1 MNKARR
7 KELAKAVELI
17 ERAREIIE
25 VVKDEEQDA
34 FDNLPESLQ
43 SSERGERMEE
53 CISAL
58 EDFFDEVD
66 TDDLVE
72 IIES

>member
-43 SSERGERMEE
+43 ASERGERMEE
-53 CISAL
+53 FISAL
-58 EDFFDEVD
+58 EDFLDEVD

-72 IIES
+72 IIDG